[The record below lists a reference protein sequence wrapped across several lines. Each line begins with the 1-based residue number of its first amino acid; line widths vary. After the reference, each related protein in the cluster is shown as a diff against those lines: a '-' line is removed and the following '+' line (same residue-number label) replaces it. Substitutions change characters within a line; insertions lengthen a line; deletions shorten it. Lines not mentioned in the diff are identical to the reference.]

1 MAAVFIA
8 IGIARGEGVFKSLIL
23 GGVTVLVANIPQGLP
38 TAVTTILGLAAKKLA
53 DQKIF
58 VKSLMATETLGS
70 ITVIAS
76 DKTGTLTMNK
86 MSVCNLWFDL
96 KQRSSEEVK

>member
-8 IGIARGEGVFKSLIL
+8 VGIARGEGVFKSLIL

-53 DQKIF
+53 D
-58 VKSLMATETLGS
+58 
-70 ITVIAS
+70 
-76 DKTGTLTMNK
+76 
-86 MSVCNLWFDL
+86 
-96 KQRSSEEVK
+96 